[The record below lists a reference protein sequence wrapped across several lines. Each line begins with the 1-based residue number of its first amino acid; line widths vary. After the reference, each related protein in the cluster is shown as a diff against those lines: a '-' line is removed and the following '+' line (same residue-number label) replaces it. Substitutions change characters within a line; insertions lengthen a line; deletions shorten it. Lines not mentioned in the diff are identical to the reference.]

1 MKTQSALAVIEKK
14 STKDLVVDRVR
25 EAILKGELSSGQ
37 RVTEPE
43 LAGNFGVGQATVRE
57 ALIELEHMGFVQRR
71 EPRKTFIT
79 HLTHEDIAQIY
90 AVRVPLEFLAI
101 EMAAAAHGDL
111 SALDDAIEKMESA
124 AKKGD
129 LAGFKSA
136 DHNFH
141 RALWQA
147 AGNPYI
153 VECLEPL
160 VTKLFAFAYTTI
172 GDGRPAPEKR
182 LDLVAAHRDITAFL
196 RAGDASAAK
205 DALRDSMDMSW
216 TKDEQPP
223 ARS

>member
-14 STKDLVVDRVR
+14 STKDLVVERVR
-25 EAILKGELSSGQ
+25 EAILRGELSSGQ

-43 LAGNFGVGQATVRE
+43 LAKNFGVGQATVRE

-79 HLTHEDIAQIY
+79 HLTGEDIAQIY
-90 AVRVPLEFLAI
+90 AVRVPLELLAV
-101 EMAAAAHGDL
+101 EMAAANHGDL
-111 SALDDAIEKMESA
+111 SALDDATERMEA
-124 AKKGD
+124 AAQEGD
-129 LAGFKSA
+129 LIGFKSA

-147 AGNPYI
+147 SGNPHI

-160 VTKLFAFAYTTI
+160 VTKLFAFAYTTVS
-172 GDGRPAPEKR
+172 DGRPAPDKR
-182 LDLVAAHRDITAFL
+182 RELVATHRQILTSL

-205 DALRDSMDMSW
+205 EFLLDSMDMSW
-216 TKDEQPP
+216 ARDERAP
-223 ARS
+223 AKS